1 MTFLHILKSL
11 DELLYEVTLWLLF
24 YPRTL
29 WRSVRHP
36 LRTMRYALDELGKEQ
51 EDAQFLETLR
61 PPIFLLI
68 TVIIAHV
75 AELAVVGDSKVIASH
90 SGAADLIDDD
100 RGLVIMR
107 IVAFAL
113 FPVVMAAFEAWVARK
128 PINRDTLRAPFSAQC
143 FLAAPFV
150 LVLNFAGIV
159 LRYPEW
165 ADVIALIAAA
175 AASVAYVWAEALWLK
190 RSTNAGWKRALS
202 GAIAGFVVCA
212 VVLAL
217 MAWLLGGA

>member
-36 LRTMRYALDELGKEQ
+36 LRTMRYALDELSKD

-61 PPIFLLI
+61 PPIFLLL

-75 AELAVVGDSKVIASH
+75 VELAMVGDSKIIASH

-113 FPVVMAAFEAWVARK
+113 FPVVMAAFEAWVARQ
-128 PINRDTLRAPFSAQC
+128 PVNRDTLRAPFSAQC

-159 LRYPEW
+159 LRYPQW
-165 ADVIALIAAA
+165 ADIIALIAAA
-175 AASVAYVWAEALWLK
+175 AASVAYVSAEALWLK
-190 RSTNAGWKRALS
+190 RSTDAGWKRAVS
-202 GAIAGFVVCA
+202 GAVAGYLVCA

>member
-29 WRSVRHP
+29 WRSIRHP
-36 LRTMRYALDELGKEQ
+36 LRTMRYGLDEVGKD

-61 PPIFLLI
+61 PPIFLLL
-68 TVIIAHV
+68 TVIVAHV
-75 AELAVVGDSKVIASH
+75 VELAVVGDSKVIASH

-113 FPVVMAAFEAWVARK
+113 FPVVMAAVEALVARQ
-128 PINRDTLRAPFSAQC
+128 PVNRNTLRAPFNAQC

-165 ADVIALIAAA
+165 ADIIAIVAAA
-175 AASVAYVWAEALWLK
+175 AASVGYVSAEALWLK
-190 RSTNAGWKRALS
+190 RSTSAAWKRALS
-202 GAIAGFVVCA
+202 GALAGFVICA
-212 VVLAL
+212 VILAL